1 MSTSANGAAGA
12 FGTGPS
18 GYNPK
23 RLYFIFSMSTVV
35 FAMFISNLSSDKIAH
50 VHIYATT
57 LLCVIFWIKSN
68 IKMSKFLTGRL
79 AQGL

>member
-18 GYNPK
+18 SGYNLK
-23 RLYFIFSMSTVV
+23 RLFFVFSMFAVVAVV

-57 LLCVIFWIKSN
+57 LLLVIFWIK
-68 IKMSKFLTGRL
+68 
-79 AQGL
+79 

>member
-18 GYNPK
+18 SGYNLK
-23 RLYFIFSMSTVV
+23 RLFFTFSMSAVV
-35 FAMFISNLSSDKIAH
+35 AVVLAMFISNLSSDKIAH

-57 LLCVIFWIKSN
+57 IFWVIFWIKSN
-68 IKMSKFLTGRL
+68 IKMSKFLTI
-79 AQGL
+79 